1 MQTMQKTC
9 SLNHSKLQYCAK
21 VMQVNF
27 NKSLGFWGLKKSR
40 LKQYFN
46 EFSLHYIFVMST
58 YDVPPCESRWLQI
71 SDGDAFSYLNCLI
84 LFWLYWSFCFYLF
97 RYAGHAWKPGWTWKA
112 WAWWKTGKYN
122 KFNNGIFTQMTNNKE
137 NILRWSIE
145 RFLSQVYSPTAD
157 V

>member
-1 MQTMQKTC
+1 MLLLFMMLITQKKRAIVYNLACFYPPLQSKRKDQTLRKTNKPTMQTMQKTC

-46 EFSLHYIFVMST
+46 EFSLHYIFVVST

-71 SDGDAFSYLNCLI
+71 SDGDEFSYLC
-84 LFWLYWSFCFYLF
+84 
-97 RYAGHAWKPGWTWKA
+97 K
-112 WAWWKTGKYN
+112 
-122 KFNNGIFTQMTNNKE
+122 M
-137 NILRWSIE
+137 
-145 RFLSQVYSPTAD
+145 
-157 V
+157 